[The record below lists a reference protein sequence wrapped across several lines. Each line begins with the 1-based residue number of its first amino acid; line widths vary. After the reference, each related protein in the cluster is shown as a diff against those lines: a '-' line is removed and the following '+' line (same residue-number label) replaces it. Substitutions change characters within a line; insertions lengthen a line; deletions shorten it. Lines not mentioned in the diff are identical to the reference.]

1 MANVL
6 GKRLGLRS
14 AQLLEMNWPFALPT
28 RLWRLFV
35 KVRKVYVALETQQSF
50 LETVALAE
58 QNWKAIVEAAVN
70 VEEQSIALYTMALEN
85 AKYPSSKVF
94 LRQLLKAEEGHKSR
108 LLAVLNDKSKIS
120 QLGLH
125 GGEVED
131 LKIVDMLED
140 IPMSEKADYA
150 AILVY
155 AAKREKSTYDY
166 YKTLAL
172 GLRGTEM
179 GELFSKLAQEE
190 LKHKNRLER
199 EYDECVLT
207 DN

>member
-1 MANVL
+1 MSEL
-6 GKRLGLRS
+6 
-14 AQLLEMNWPFALPT
+14 
-28 RLWRLFV
+28 
-35 KVRKVYVALETQQSF
+35 
-50 LETVALAE
+50 
-58 QNWKAIVEAAVN
+58 NWKAIIEAAAK

-94 LRQLLKAEEGHKSR
+94 LKKLVEEEMGHKKK
-108 LLAVLNDKSKIS
+108 LFAIMNDETKIS
-120 QLGLH
+120 ELGSQ
-125 GGEVED
+125 GGAVQD

-140 IPMSEKADYA
+140 TPLSEGADYE

-172 GLRGTEM
+172 GLRGTPM

-190 LKHKNRLER
+190 LSHKNKLEK
-199 EYDECVLT
+199 EYDDCVLT
-207 DN
+207 EN

>member
-1 MANVL
+1 L
-6 GKRLGLRS
+6 S
-14 AQLLEMNWPFALPT
+14 
-28 RLWRLFV
+28 
-35 KVRKVYVALETQQSF
+35 
-50 LETVALAE
+50 E
-58 QNWKAIVEAAVN
+58 QNWKAIIEAAVK

-85 AKYPSSKVF
+85 AKFPSSKVF
-94 LRQLLKAEEGHKSR
+94 FKELVEEERRHKEKLTAILEDR
-108 LLAVLNDKSKIS
+108 SKIS
-120 QLGLH
+120 ELGLH
-125 GGEVED
+125 GSAVED

-140 IPMSEKADYA
+140 TPLSDESDYA

-172 GLRGTEM
+172 GLRGTAM

-190 LKHKNRLER
+190 LGHKNKLER

-207 DN
+207 ED